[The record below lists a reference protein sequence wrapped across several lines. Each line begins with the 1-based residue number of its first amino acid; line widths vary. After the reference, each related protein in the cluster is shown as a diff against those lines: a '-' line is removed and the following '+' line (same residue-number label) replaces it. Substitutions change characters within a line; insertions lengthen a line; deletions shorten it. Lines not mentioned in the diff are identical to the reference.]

1 MVKQNFDIN
10 TLRIASPCSVGWETM
25 SGDERVR
32 YCRLC
37 ELSVY
42 DFSAMSGGE
51 IRDLI
56 AGSDGRICGRLYK
69 RADGTILTKDCPVG
83 FRAYQ
88 KRAARLAGA
97 TLAAVLGLFSVSFGQ
112 KENKVS
118 IDASKVRIVKQA
130 TPQQKSLLTGKVMDE
145 TGALVPGAEINLI
158 GKNRIEIKVNSNDE
172 GIYSI
177 SALAAGVYKLK
188 IKAPGFKEFEVK
200 NLEVKEDEKNELDIH
215 LSVMGEVLVGVVG
228 LSEESLIDFT
238 TSSGVTT
245 TITRRTIERIPR

>member
-1 MVKQNFDIN
+1 
-10 TLRIASPCSVGWETM
+10 M

-37 ELSVY
+37 KLSVY
-42 DFSAMSGGE
+42 NFSAMRGDE
-51 IRDLI
+51 IRELV
-56 AGSDGRICGRLYK
+56 AGSSGRICGKLYK

-88 KRAARLAGA
+88 KRVTRLAGA

-130 TPQQKSLLTGKVMDE
+130 TPQQKSLLSGRVMDE
-145 TGALVPGAEINLI
+145 TGALVPGAEIRLT
-158 GKNRIEIKVNSNDE
+158 GKNRIDFKVNSSDE
-172 GIYSI
+172 GIYLI
-177 SALAAGVYKLK
+177 SPLAAGVYKLK

-200 NLEVKEDEKNELDIH
+200 NLEIKEDEKNELDIH
-215 LSVMGEVLVGVVG
+215 LSVIGEVMVGVVG
-228 LSEESLIDFT
+228 ISEEPLIDV

-245 TITRRTIERIPR
+245 TITRRTIDRLPR